1 MHYRL
6 CGLEMG
12 HISRCIMNVFAASYD
27 ISKASLEGQESNLRA
42 LATLPSHAGLYL
54 CAWPYDRASVEAIW
68 G

>member
-27 ISKASLEGQESNLRA
+27 ISKASLEGQESTFEGLGHMSLSCRPLPLCLA
-42 LATLPSHAGLYL
+42 L
-54 CAWPYDRASVEAIW
+54 
-68 G
+68 